1 MFNTTKKKFFLY
13 NLNKFFFSIQ
23 PNKHCK
29 RVKKKI
35 KLLAL
40 VKFFMKDIL
49 SKNDMSVLQA
59 KEENN
64 INWNEILDKLKKTFG
79 SDIYESWIKNINLK
93 KEFNH
98 YVILSVPTR
107 FVRDW
112 IVSRYADKILD
123 VIKITKKSI
132 QRIEFS
138 VEETQDKS
146 DQLLFA
152 KRSKVTSIENSLL
165 NYNRFNPNNRFDNFI
180 VGESN
185 ELAYTAARKIC
196 VQTAHYNP
204 LFIYSSV
211 GMGKTHLLNSIGLEV
226 ENSKKVMFISA
237 ERFMYHFVRSIKNNE
252 MVKFKDLFRGANIFI
267 IDDIQFV
274 NGKEAMQ
281 EEFFHTFNA
290 LIERGSQV
298 VISSDR
304 PPSNL
309 DRIQERIRS
318 RMAGGLV
325 IDIQPPD
332 LDLRVKILK
341 SKFEEIKVNFKENY
355 DLSEEV
361 FKFLASE
368 VTSNIREMVG
378 ALNRILAF
386 SKINTKSPNIYECK
400 RILKDF
406 INSNNKSI
414 NVEFIQ
420 NLVASHFNLNI
431 QELLSPRRSRSLARP
446 RQIAMYLAKQHT
458 TNSLPDIG
466 RKFSNRDHTTV
477 IHAVKKI
484 DELIKKDNDIRQSVT
499 ELKKKLP

>member
-1 MFNTTKKKFFLY
+1 M
-13 NLNKFFFSIQ
+13 S
-23 PNKHCK
+23 
-29 RVKKKI
+29 
-35 KLLAL
+35 
-40 VKFFMKDIL
+40 DIL
-49 SKNDMSVLQA
+49 SKETANTLLA
-59 KEENN
+59 KEENLLV
-64 INWNEILDKLKKTFG
+64 WNEILQKFKKIFG
-79 SDIYESWIKNINLK
+79 NDIYESWIKNIQLN

-123 VIKITKKSI
+123 VIQTFKKSI
-132 QRIEFS
+132 QRIEFLI
-138 VEETQDKS
+138 EETKEKN
-146 DQLLFA
+146 DQIISQ
-152 KRSKVTSIENSLL
+152 KRNKITSIENSLL
-165 NYNRFNPNNRFDNFI
+165 NYNRFSPNNRFDNFV

-185 ELAYTAARKIC
+185 ELAYTAARKVCIES
-196 VQTAHYNP
+196 AHYNP
-204 LFIYSSV
+204 LFIYSAV
-211 GMGKTHLLNSIGLEV
+211 GMGKTHLLNAIGLEV
-226 ENSKKVMFISA
+226 GNSKNVIFISA

-252 MVKFKDLFRGANIFI
+252 MVRFKDFFRGANIFI
-267 IDDIQFV
+267 IDDIQFL

-290 LIERGSQV
+290 LMEKGSQI

-309 DRIQERIRS
+309 DRIQQRIRS
-318 RMAGGLV
+318 RMSGGLV

-332 LDLRVKILK
+332 LNLRIKILK
-341 SKFEEIKVNFKENY
+341 SKFEEIRTNFKESYELN
-355 DLSEEV
+355 EEV

-368 VTSNIREMVG
+368 ITSSVREMVG

-414 NVEFIQ
+414 NVELIQ

-484 DELIKKDNDIRQSVT
+484 DELIKKDNDIKQSII
-499 ELKKKLP
+499 ELKKKLL

>member
-1 MFNTTKKKFFLY
+1 MTE
-13 NLNKFFFSIQ
+13 
-23 PNKHCK
+23 
-29 RVKKKI
+29 
-35 KLLAL
+35 
-40 VKFFMKDIL
+40 IL
-49 SKNDMSVLQA
+49 SKQSSNILLA
-59 KEENN
+59 KEESLL
-64 INWNEILDKLKKTFG
+64 NWSEVLEMSKKTFG
-79 SDIYESWIKNINLK
+79 NDVYESWIKNVNLK

-123 VIKITKKSI
+123 IIKTFKKSI
-132 QRIEFS
+132 QRIEFLI
-138 VEETQDKS
+138 EETQERSDK
-146 DQLLFA
+146 LVFA
-152 KRSKVTSIENSLL
+152 KKNQITSIENSLL
-165 NYNRFNPNNRFDNFI
+165 NYNRFNSNYRFDNFM

-196 VQTAHYNP
+196 IQTAHYNP

-211 GMGKTHLLNSIGLEV
+211 GMGKTHLLNAIGLEV
-226 ENSKKVMFISA
+226 GNEKKVMFISA
-237 ERFMYHFVRSIKNNE
+237 ERFMYHFIRSIKSNE
-252 MVKFKDLFRGANIFI
+252 MVKFKDFFRRADIFI

-274 NGKEAMQ
+274 SGKEAMQ

-290 LIERGSQV
+290 LIERGSQI

-304 PPSNL
+304 PPSDLNK
-309 DRIQERIRS
+309 IQERIKS
-318 RMAGGLV
+318 RMSGGLV

-332 LDLRVKILK
+332 LDLKIKILK
-341 SKFEEIKVNFKENY
+341 SKFEEIKISINENY
-355 DLSEEV
+355 QVSDEI

-368 VTSNIREMVG
+368 ITSSIREMVG
-378 ALNRILAF
+378 ALNRILAY

-406 INSNNKSI
+406 INSKNKSI
-414 NVEFIQ
+414 SVESIQ
-420 NLVASHFNLNI
+420 NIVASYFNLNI

-446 RQIAMYLAKQHT
+446 RQIAMYLAKQYT

-484 DELIKKDNDIRQSVT
+484 DELIKKDNEIKESVI
-499 ELKKKLP
+499 EIKKKLL

>member
-1 MFNTTKKKFFLY
+1 M
-13 NLNKFFFSIQ
+13 
-23 PNKHCK
+23 KHCK
-29 RVKKKI
+29 KVKKK
-35 KLLAL
+35 LELFNSY
-40 VKFFMKDIL
+40 KFFMTDLLKKNETNIL
-49 SKNDMSVLQA
+49 AA
-59 KEENN
+59 KEENFL
-64 INWNEILDKLKKTFG
+64 NWNEILARLKANFG
-79 SDIYESWIKNINLK
+79 SDIYESWIKNIILK

-98 YVILSVPTR
+98 YVVLSVPTR

-123 VIKITKKSI
+123 VIKIFKKSI
-132 QRIEFS
+132 QRLEFLIEENRDS
-138 VEETQDKS
+138 ENSTI
-146 DQLLFA
+146 L
-152 KRSKVTSIENSLL
+152 SKKNKITPIENSLI
-165 NYNRFNPNNRFDNFI
+165 NYNRFNTNNRFDNFV

-185 ELAYTAARKIC
+185 ELAYTAARKVC
-196 VQTAHYNP
+196 VQSAHYNP
-204 LFIYSSV
+204 LFIYSQV

-226 ENSKKVMFISA
+226 GETKKVMFISA
-237 ERFMYHFVRSIKNNE
+237 ERFMYHFIRAIKNNE
-252 MVKFKDLFRGANIFI
+252 MVKFKDFFRTASIFI

-290 LIERGSQV
+290 LIERGSQI

-304 PPSNL
+304 PPSSL
-309 DRIQERIRS
+309 DKIQERIRS
-318 RMAGGLV
+318 RMSGGLV

-332 LDLRVKILK
+332 EDLRIKILK
-341 SKFEEIKVNFKENY
+341 RKFKEIKENFKEEY
-355 DLSEEV
+355 DLNEEI

-368 VTSNIREMVG
+368 VSSSIREMVG

-386 SKINTKSPNIYECK
+386 SKINTKPPSIYECK
-400 RILKDF
+400 KILKDF

-414 NVEFIQ
+414 NVELIQ

-477 IHAVKKI
+477 IHAVKKV
-484 DELIKKDNDIRQSVT
+484 DELIKKDNEIRDSVSAI
-499 ELKKKLP
+499 KKKLL

>member
-1 MFNTTKKKFFLY
+1 MT
-13 NLNKFFFSIQ
+13 
-23 PNKHCK
+23 
-29 RVKKKI
+29 
-35 KLLAL
+35 
-40 VKFFMKDIL
+40 DIL
-49 SKNDMSVLQA
+49 SKKDSDILLA
-59 KEENN
+59 KEENLL
-64 INWNEILDKLKKTFG
+64 NWNEVLEKFKKSFG
-79 SDIYESWIKNINLK
+79 NDIYESWIKNINLK

-98 YVILSVPTR
+98 YVVLSVPTR

-123 VIKITKKSI
+123 IIKTFKQSI
-132 QRIEFS
+132 QRLEFLIQ
-138 VEETQDKS
+138 ETNEKPS
-146 DQLLFA
+146 QLIF
-152 KRSKVTSIENSLL
+152 SKKNKITSIENSLL
-165 NYNRFNPNNRFDNFI
+165 NYNRFSPNNKFDNFI

-185 ELAYTAARKIC
+185 ELAYTAAKKIC
-196 VQTAHYNP
+196 VQSAHYNP

-211 GMGKTHLLNSIGLEV
+211 GMGKTHLLNAIGLEV
-226 ENSKKVMFISA
+226 GNSKKVMFLSA
-237 ERFMYHFVRSIKNNE
+237 ERFMYHFIKSIKSNE
-252 MVKFKDLFRGANIFI
+252 MVRFKDFFRGANIFI

-290 LIERGSQV
+290 LIENGSQI

-304 PPSNL
+304 PPSDL

-318 RMAGGLV
+318 RMSGGLV

-332 LDLRVKILK
+332 LDLRIRILK

-361 FKFLASE
+361 IKFLASE
-368 VTSNIREMVG
+368 VSSNIREMVG

-400 RILKDF
+400 KILKDF

-414 NVEFIQ
+414 NVEHIQ
-420 NLVASHFNLNI
+420 NLVASYFNLNI

-446 RQIAMYLAKQHT
+446 RQIAMYLAKHHT

-484 DELIKKDNDIRQSVT
+484 DELIKKDNDIKQNVI
-499 ELKKKLP
+499 ELKKKLL

>member
-1 MFNTTKKKFFLY
+1 MTDISSKQTT
-13 NLNKFFFSIQ
+13 
-23 PNKHCK
+23 
-29 RVKKKI
+29 
-35 KLLAL
+35 
-40 VKFFMKDIL
+40 DIL
-49 SKNDMSVLQA
+49 LI
-59 KEENN
+59 KEENLL
-64 INWNEILDKLKKTFG
+64 NWNEVLEKFKKTFG
-79 SDIYESWIKNINLK
+79 SDVYESWIKNANLE

-98 YVILSVPTR
+98 YVVLSVPTR

-112 IVSRYADKILD
+112 IVSRYADKMLD
-123 VIKITKKSI
+123 VIKTFKKSI
-132 QRIEFS
+132 QRLEFLI
-138 VEETQDKS
+138 EETQEKS
-146 DQLLFA
+146 DQLVF
-152 KRSKVTSIENSLL
+152 SKKNKITSIENSLL
-165 NYNRFNPNNRFDNFI
+165 NYNRFSPNNRFDNFI

-185 ELAYTAARKIC
+185 ELAYTAARKVCI
-196 VQTAHYNP
+196 QSAHYNP
-204 LFIYSSV
+204 LFIYSNV
-211 GMGKTHLLNSIGLEV
+211 GMGKTHLLNAIGLEV
-226 ENSKKVMFISA
+226 RNSKNVMFISA
-237 ERFMYHFVRSIKNNE
+237 ERFMYHFIRSIKKNE
-252 MVKFKDLFRGANIFI
+252 MVKFKDFFRSANIFI

-290 LIERGSQV
+290 LIERGSQI
-298 VISSDR
+298 VISADR

-318 RMAGGLV
+318 RMSGGLV

-332 LDLRVKILK
+332 LDLRIKILK
-341 SKFEEIKVNFKENY
+341 SKYEEIKTNFKENY
-355 DLSEEV
+355 DVSEDI

-368 VTSNIREMVG
+368 VTSSIREMVG
-378 ALNRILAF
+378 ALNRVLAF

-406 INSNNKSI
+406 INFNNKSI
-414 NVEFIQ
+414 NVELIQ
-420 NLVASHFNLNI
+420 KLVASHFNLNI

-484 DELIKKDNDIRQSVT
+484 SELIKKDNDIRENVN
-499 ELKKKLP
+499 ELKKKLL